1 MYFGFLIPKFKR
13 TLPLDIEHL
22 KIIGFKQGLQL
33 IHQFIDFIG
42 RIHESDHM
50 FGFID
55 FQNLFFIQNEEDA
68 ESINSKTKK
77 KKK

>member
-33 IHQFIDFIG
+33 IYQFIDFIG
-42 RIHESDHM
+42 RIHQSDHM
-50 FGFID
+50 FGFLD
-55 FQNLFFIQNEEDA
+55 F
-68 ESINSKTKK
+68 
-77 KKK
+77 

>member
-68 ESINSKTKK
+68 ESINSKSKK